1 MHSSQIL
8 ITCTRFCIRE
18 NYIRVRYRMT
28 YYPTVFVL
36 FSPLHQMMQVSS
48 WQNRWIIYT
57 QSNIFTSQVPTYEFP
72 SARLYEHQNRTTTS
86 CFTRWSDPLRL
97 MTSSKLQK
105 WIYGSSSKLHTLR
118 IQFQT
123 RRTTSSTKTKT
134 TSGTRRTAGDT
145 NHTRSF
151 ELKRNLTYRSQLSLP
166 GWIGPSLRR
175 EGTPLNPR
183 SGGVGSVL
191 SSSEV
196 TSTDRQLARGVPN
209 DATCRYRRSNWRA
222 VSALPGPDQLTDH
235 VVPATG
241 SKRELSTIR

>member
-134 TSGTRRTAGDT
+134 TSGTRRTGRWHQPHKIVRTKAEF
-145 NHTRSF
+145 NLSESV
-151 ELKRNLTYRSQLSLP
+151 ELTWMDRALA
-166 GWIGPSLRR
+166 
-175 EGTPLNPR
+175 
-183 SGGVGSVL
+183 
-191 SSSEV
+191 SS
-196 TSTDRQLARGVPN
+196 RGH
-209 DATCRYRRSNWRA
+209 
-222 VSALPGPDQLTDH
+222 SAKP
-235 VVPATG
+235 
-241 SKRELSTIR
+241 